1 MYNQETFDRLFKIA
15 DRQQGC
21 FTAAQARSVGYS
33 KQSQYHHVK
42 AGDWEKLNRAIFRLK
57 YYPRPRRLGLL
68 TYLLWTLDSSG
79 KTHGVF
85 SHDTALSLYP
95 YSVWNPVAT
104 HITVPH
110 GFVKRA
116 KPPGEVVLHR
126 RNLKPSDIT
135 MVDGVQV
142 TTPLRTLADLMTAGF
157 VAQYHL
163 VDFIRTSLAAGVI
176 TDEQVR
182 QAELTESEWSLVIP
196 LLEKASYH
204 KVHEIQIKRRIPA
217 GA

>member
-1 MYNQETFDRLFKIA
+1 MHNRETFDRLFKIA

-21 FTAAQARSVGYS
+21 FTATQARSAGYS

-42 AGDWEKLNRAIFRLK
+42 AGDWERLNRAIFRLK

-68 TYLLWTLDSSG
+68 TYLLWTLDNSG
-79 KTHGVF
+79 KTQGVL

-95 YSVWNPVAT
+95 YSVWNAVAT

-126 RNLKPSDIT
+126 ANLKTSDIT
-135 MVDGVQV
+135 TVDGVQV
-142 TTPLRTLADLMTAGF
+142 TTPLRTLADLMMAGF
-157 VAQYHL
+157 VAHYHL

-182 QAELTESEWSLVIP
+182 QAELTEAEWSLVIP
-196 LLEKASYH
+196 LLEKAGYN
-204 KVHEIQIKRRIPA
+204 KVYEIQIQGRIPA